1 MLNQL
6 ERDIHPWPIINT
18 LMATGNAISLASSD
32 FSLGDEA
39 FSLDGTDLTKHSL
52 SNLPQI
58 PK

>member
-6 ERDIHPWPIINT
+6 EHDIHPWPIINT
-18 LMATGNAISLASSD
+18 LMATGNAISVASSD
-32 FSLGDEA
+32 FSLEDEA
-39 FSLDGTDLTKHSL
+39 FSLDGADLTKHSL